1 MRVSSRSLC
10 WVLVLTLVNA
20 SGCAG
25 WRTVSRED
33 LSREVRGYRPSK
45 VRVFQ
50 ADSVL
55 EVRDP
60 SIRAD
65 SLVGKRDRTRAPVTL
80 SLAAVDSAAVQGN
93 TRSRALWVGVPIVVF
108 MAAWVIVMLPDP
120 VSLPE
125 Y

>member
-1 MRVSSRSLC
+1 M
-10 WVLVLTLVNA
+10 
-20 SGCAG
+20 
-25 WRTVSRED
+25 SRED

-65 SLVGKRDRTRAPVTL
+65 SLVGKGDRTRAPITL
-80 SLAAVDSAAVQGN
+80 SLAAVDSGAVQGN
-93 TRSRALWVGVPIVVF
+93 TRSRALWVGVPIVAF